1 MELSFNKLN
10 LAEIVVYRSFAQ
22 RADFVRSIFFL
33 NCPNPFKLVTSF
45 VDLWS
50 VLKLD
55 CEHSTA
61 RNSSNAFIER
71 KARNRYFT
79 RISILKMFY
88 KKRMN
93 LKYEKLAN

>member
-10 LAEIVVYRSFAQ
+10 LAEIVVHRSSAQ

-33 NCPNPFKLVTSF
+33 NCSNPFKLVTSF
-45 VDLWS
+45 VDFWS

-71 KARNRYFT
+71 KERNRYFT

-88 KKRMN
+88 KK
-93 LKYEKLAN
+93 KDEFKIWKIG

>member
-10 LAEIVVYRSFAQ
+10 LAEIVVYRSSAQ

-33 NCPNPFKLVTSF
+33 NGSNPFKLVTSF
-45 VDLWS
+45 VNLWS

-88 KKRMN
+88 KKKDEFKIWRI
-93 LKYEKLAN
+93 K

>member
-10 LAEIVVYRSFAQ
+10 LAEIVVHRGSAQ
-22 RADFVRSIFFL
+22 RADFLRSIFFL
-33 NCPNPFKLVTSF
+33 NCSNPFKLVTSF
-45 VDLWS
+45 VDFWS

-61 RNSSNAFIER
+61 TNSSNAFIER

-88 KKRMN
+88 KK
-93 LKYEKLAN
+93 KDEFKIWKIG

>member
-10 LAEIVVYRSFAQ
+10 LAEIVVHRSSAQ
-22 RADFVRSIFFL
+22 RTDFVRSIFFL
-33 NCPNPFKLVTSF
+33 NCSNPFILVTSF
-45 VDLWS
+45 VDFWS

-88 KKRMN
+88 NKKDEF
-93 LKYEKLAN
+93 KIWKIG

>member
-10 LAEIVVYRSFAQ
+10 LAEIVVRRSSAQ

-33 NCPNPFKLVTSF
+33 NCSNPFKLVTSF
-45 VDLWS
+45 VDFWS

-55 CEHSTA
+55 CKHSTA

-88 KKRMN
+88 KK
-93 LKYEKLAN
+93 KDEFKI